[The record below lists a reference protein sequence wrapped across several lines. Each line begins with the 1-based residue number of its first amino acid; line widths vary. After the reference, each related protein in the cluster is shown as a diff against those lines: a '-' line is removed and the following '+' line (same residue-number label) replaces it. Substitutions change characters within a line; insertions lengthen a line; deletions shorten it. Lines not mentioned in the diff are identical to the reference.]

1 MAYGFHSLY
10 LVNRVS
16 CVKVDSPLNRT
27 KSENDV
33 NVKKQFSQLFE
44 SSSEVL
50 NLSGKKT
57 TKLSL
62 TPVRK
67 KTNHNYVLIP
77 T

>member
-1 MAYGFHSLY
+1 MASSCHSMY
-10 LVNRVS
+10 LVRVG
-16 CVKVDSPLNRT
+16 CVRVDSSLNRT